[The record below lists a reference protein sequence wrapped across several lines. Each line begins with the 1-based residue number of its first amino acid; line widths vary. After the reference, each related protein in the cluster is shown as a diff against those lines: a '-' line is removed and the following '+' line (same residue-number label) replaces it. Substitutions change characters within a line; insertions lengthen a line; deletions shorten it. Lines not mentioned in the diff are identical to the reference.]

1 MRNVSRARSLAPKF
15 EPMFGWADWIAVG
28 FVLGTIFSVTLAIAA
43 VG

>member
-1 MRNVSRARSLAPKF
+1 MSVLK
-15 EPMFGWADWIAVG
+15 PMFGWADWIAVG

>member
-1 MRNVSRARSLAPKF
+1 MRIVRRVRSRTPGF

>member
-1 MRNVSRARSLAPKF
+1 MRSIPRARPRASKL
-15 EPMFGWADWIAVG
+15 EPIYSWADWIAVG